1 MNTKVTLIAALA
13 DNNCIGES
21 NTIPWYVPEDFAF
34 FKQYTLGKP
43 VVMGRKTWDSLPR
56 KPLPGRANLVVS
68 RQNDLQL
75 PGAQCVASVEE
86 AISQLV
92 GSEEIIIM
100 GGAQIYRYAL
110 PFATDL
116 RLTRIHISVKGD
128 TFFPN
133 ITAYEW
139 QLVSSTAHSS
149 SQNGIRYDF
158 EHYRRKK

>member
-1 MNTKVTLIAALA
+1 
-13 DNNCIGES
+13 
-21 NTIPWYVPEDFAF
+21 
-34 FKQYTLGKP
+34 
-43 VVMGRKTWDSLPR
+43 
-56 KPLPGRANLVVS
+56 
-68 RQNDLQL
+68 
-75 PGAQCVASVEE
+75 
-86 AISQLV
+86 
-92 GSEEIIIM
+92 M

-133 ITAYEW
+133 ITADEW

-158 EHYRRKK
+158 EHYLRKK